1 MEPPTDDCTPGNDNL
16 LVFVDEAGD
25 TGLKLHK
32 GSSAYFIVTLVLFE
46 DHDEAEA
53 TDDRIR
59 LLRRELGLKPDFEFH
74 FTETPERIKAA
85 FFEAIVPY
93 NFFYFSVVINKAK
106 LYGPGFKFKE
116 SFYKYAASLVFE
128 NAKQHLADAIVVF
141 DGSGTR
147 EFKRQLKTY
156 LSRKVKGQDG
166 RGRIRK
172 VKVQDS
178 RRNSLIQLADM
189 VCGAVARSFKRKRR
203 KGQQDFR
210 RRVAHREI

>member
-1 MEPPTDDCTPGNDNL
+1 M
-16 LVFVDEAGD
+16 DEAGD
-25 TGLKLHK
+25 TGLKLQK
-32 GSSAYFIVTLVLFE
+32 GSSPYFIVTPVLFE
-46 DHDEAEA
+46 DHDEADA
-53 TDDRIR
+53 ADDRIR
-59 LLRRELGLKPDFEFH
+59 LLRRELGLKADFEFH
-74 FTETPERIKAA
+74 FTETPERIKGA

-116 SFYKYAASLVFE
+116 SFYKYAAGLVFE
-128 NAKQHLADAIVVF
+128 NAKQYLTDAIVVF
-141 DGSGTR
+141 DGSGSR

-156 LSRKVKGQDG
+156 LGQKVKGAHG

-178 RRNSLIQLADM
+178 RRNNLIQLADM

-203 KGQQDFR
+203 KGHQDFR
-210 RRVAHREI
+210 RKIAHREIYVQFWPRK